1 MLCISS
7 ISKKISMKPFKNIIF
22 VIAALSAALFLA
34 NCTSKDSTVN
44 KESLANEQPVIIDL
58 TNVKKSDT
66 PLKLSDFAESISY
79 IQLDEEP
86 LLGEIRF
93 ATLYVVED
101 TIYVV
106 RENIYKY
113 TPEGRFIKKLFREG
127 QGPEEAKKRISTHT
141 AINRQGRYFT
151 FLNAFGNNYKSYSFD
166 GQYIGHESIIDS
178 LEKRI
183 NIYIDNCQVFEYV
196 SSRNTYFKV
205 GEKMNII
212 GPNMFYVKDLSKDEI
227 RFKLPNPA
235 AEEMATYK
243 IQMEWAGSNM
253 HFNQI
258 DSLLWFKHP
267 AIDTLYYTK
276 DFKTV
281 NPGYIFKMDNSF
293 MDMNKYIHYRVGDI
307 KKEEAMNLKMISEAI
322 PLPNHNLLFF
332 LGNGQIGFADL
343 NGQTSIYN
351 EKPIINDLDTLLPEI
366 NHFNIFYAQ
375 QFSIE
380 NGYLYFIMDA
390 YKFFEEGSNSP
401 FSSLS
406 EDSNPVV
413 VKIKLK

>member
-1 MLCISS
+1 MNNRSLLHFFFSVIIIIIVSCNSTNKDSS
-7 ISKKISMKPFKNIIF
+7 ERIPSKKEPTI
-22 VIAALSAALFLA
+22 V
-34 NCTSKDSTVN
+34 
-44 KESLANEQPVIIDL
+44 DL
-58 TNVKKSDT
+58 TNVKKINS
-66 PLKLSDFAESISY
+66 PINLSEFAESISY
-79 IQLDEEP
+79 IRLDEEP
-86 LLGEIRF
+86 LLGEMRS

-127 QGPEEAKKRISTHT
+127 QGPEEAKKHVPTPA
-141 AINRQGRYFT
+141 AINRTGRYFT
-151 FLNAFGNNYKSYSFD
+151 FSNAVGYNYKSYSFD
-166 GQYIGHESIIDS
+166 GRYMGSEAIMDS

-183 NIYIDNCQVFEYV
+183 NIYFDNCQVFEYV
-196 SSRNTYFKV
+196 SSRNTYFNI

-212 GPNMFYVKDLSKDEI
+212 GSNVFYAKDLNTDEI
-227 RFKLPNPA
+227 KFKFPNPA
-235 AEEMATYK
+235 ADELATYTR
-243 IQMEWAGSNM
+243 QMEWFGGNM

-281 NPGYIFKMDNSF
+281 DPGYIFKTDNSF
-293 MDMNKYIHYRVGDI
+293 MNMKQYIHFRVGDI
-307 KKEEAMNLKMISEAI
+307 TKDEATNLIVISEAI
-322 PLPNHNLLFF
+322 PLPSHNLLFF
-332 LGNGQIGFADL
+332 LGNGRIGFADL

-351 EKPIINDLDTLLPEI
+351 EKPMINDLDAHIPEI
-366 NHFNIFYAQ
+366 NHFDIFYAQ

-390 YKFFEEGSNSP
+390 YKFFEEGSSP
-401 FSSLS
+401 PFQSFT

-413 VKIKLK
+413 VKLKLK